1 MAKKSAV
8 LRDEKRRKMYE
19 KYKDKRE
26 ALQAAGDLEGLQKLP
41 RNSSPTRLKNR
52 DMLDG
57 RPRGY
62 MRRFGLSRINFREK
76 ASKGEIPGVTKSSWQ
91 EKGENMSLQSTD
103 QIADLITRIRN
114 AVLVGKNEILV
125 PTSKL
130 KAGLVEV
137 LAKNGYVAKSE
148 IIDGKPRGML
158 KVTINEPGTVAK
170 INEISKVSKPGR
182 RVYSSAEDLP
192 TIKSGRGMIIVS
204 TSKGLMTGR
213 EAKKNRLGGEI
224 LVKVW

>member
-1 MAKKSAV
+1 
-8 LRDEKRRKMYE
+8 
-19 KYKDKRE
+19 
-26 ALQAAGDLEGLQKLP
+26 
-41 RNSSPTRLKNR
+41 
-52 DMLDG
+52 
-57 RPRGY
+57 
-62 MRRFGLSRINFREK
+62 
-76 ASKGEIPGVTKSSWQ
+76 
-91 EKGENMSLQSTD
+91 MSLQSTD

-114 AVLVGKNEILV
+114 AIMVGKNEILV

-130 KAGLVEV
+130 KVGLVEV
-137 LAKNGYVAKSE
+137 LVKNGYLAGSE
-148 IIDGKPRGML
+148 VIEDSPRGML
-158 KVTINEPGTVAK
+158 KVTINEAGTNAK

-182 RVYSSAEDLP
+182 RVYSAADDLP